1 MKHIIYTTEN
11 DFTEDFKD
19 YEEAN
24 ECTLTE
30 EQKDDLAYIWA
41 VDNFDYEKKN
51 LDYVELKYDTP
62 LIAVANLG
70 RWNGR
75 CVAYKE
81 IDEISDFI
89 DWGGRY
95 DFVEVYADRYNVN
108 AILADHDGT
117 TYATLR
123 QMKPNRSCDNF
134 TEKLLNCRNEAEAK
148 KLITSYTISVV
159 KAVNELYGW

>member
-1 MKHIIYTTEN
+1 MKHIIYTTED

-30 EQKDDLAYIWA
+30 KQKDDLAYIWA
-41 VDNFDYEKKN
+41 IDNFNTEKKK
-51 LDYVELKYDTP
+51 LEYVKLKYNTP

-70 RWNGR
+70 RWNER
-75 CVAYKE
+75 CVAYRE

-89 DWGGRY
+89 AWDGRY

-108 AILADHDGT
+108 AILVDHDGT
-117 TYATLR
+117 IYVTLR
-123 QMKPNRSCDNF
+123 QMKPNRNYDNF

-148 KLITSYTISVV
+148 KLITSYTVSVV